1 MGQLKRFIAQV
12 LGFEGWQ
19 VVDWYWETPEGIRF
33 IPASRFFVCRDAG
46 LRFVVQRRWMGR
58 CVDCGRR
65 CRKVHE
71 HTDARL
77 WRDLPWCEHPVHI
90 EYAPDRL
97 WCRHC
102 ERACVELL
110 PWAERYQRE
119 TRRLQQHL
127 ALQAQ
132 SMPTSHVAVHYGL
145 GWHTVRRAEREA
157 LTRWLA
163 TREPAPLRMVGI
175 DEKYLGR
182 RNSFEDKY
190 VTIISNLETGE
201 PLWIGFGRRQATVES
216 WLATLSA
223 EDKTSIKLAAV
234 DMHGPFIQAIRAD
247 PQLQH
252 APVVH
257 DPFHIIKRANA
268 ALEEL
273 RRELFFRAGP
283 EQRALGRGKRWLY
296 LRAWERCSAEQH
308 VALKRFLAGNG
319 KLARARQ
326 AVDELRGVLHAP
338 DRHTMSIGL
347 NHVLTRTAKRANV
360 PMRKLH
366 DSLFNHYL
374 GIVALGEHHP
384 PTGRIEALNN
394 NWETLQ
400 RQARGYRDLGYL
412 LLKLRFATV
421 NPIRTEDGVRR
432 FLALGLP
439 APYRKAA

>member
-19 VVDWYWETPEGIRF
+19 VVDWYWETPDGIRF
-33 IPASRFFVCRDAG
+33 CPISPFFGRRDAR
-46 LRFVVQRRWMGR
+46 LRFVVRRRWMGR
-58 CVDCGRR
+58 CSDCGRR
-65 CRKVHE
+65 CRKVQE
-71 HTDARL
+71 HTKTRL
-77 WRDLPWCEHPVHI
+77 WRDLPWCGHSVQI
-90 EYAPDRL
+90 ECAPDRL
-97 WCRHC
+97 CCPHCR
-102 ERACVELL
+102 RACVELL
-110 PWAERYQRE
+110 PWADRYQRE
-119 TRRLQQHL
+119 TRRLQQHV
-127 ALQAQ
+127 ALEAQ

-157 LTRWLA
+157 LERWLA
-163 TREPAPLRMVGI
+163 TREPVPLCMVGI

-182 RNSFEDKY
+182 RHSFEDKY
-190 VTIISNLETGE
+190 VTIVSNLETGE
-201 PLWIGFGRRQATVES
+201 PLWIGFGRRQATVEA

-223 EDKTSIKLAAV
+223 EDKAAV
-234 DMHGPFIQAIRAD
+234 DLFAMDMHGPFMQAIRD
-247 PQLQH
+247 DEQLRH
-252 APVVH
+252 TATVH
-257 DPFHIIKRANA
+257 DPFHIIKRAND
-268 ALEEL
+268 ALDEL
-273 RRELFFRAGP
+273 RRETYFRAGP
-283 EQRALGRGKRWLY
+283 ELRALGRGKRWLY
-296 LRAWERCSAEQH
+296 LRAWERCTADQQAE
-308 VALKRFLAGNG
+308 LGRLLAGNG

-326 AVDELRGVLHAP
+326 VVDELRGVLQAP
-338 DRHTMSIGL
+338 DRLTMSIGL

-366 DSLFNHYL
+366 DSLCNHYL
-374 GIVALGEHHP
+374 EIVALGEHHP

-394 NWETLQ
+394 NWETLL